1 MAGILDSAGVP
12 MRHQSSPVRV
22 KDASIGGA
30 LGSLQGF
37 AQGYQQSSFAQ
48 MFSLDFAFAAYLGS
62 GLLQKTIDIPA
73 ADRTRAWRDWQAT
86 DDDQQLIEAE
96 EKRLAIRSKV
106 KAAEVLR
113 GLGGGALILALP
125 GNPADPAPVPSKG
138 GLQAVNVVSR
148 RQLQL
153 ENIDDVLTS
162 PTYGEPEFF
171 KVESKTGAVRIH
183 PSRVIAFRGEPYPV
197 MSGTVSSEDR
207 YWGRARIL
215 RVMTE
220 VARSD
225 NGARWFSELIKKA
238 KLLRFGIS
246 NIADLDQETLSARVA
261 LIAQGENTLNATLYS
276 LPTKDGAGNT
286 AGGEQIDDYQVNFTG
301 IPAMQDSL
309 DQRVSAVADIP
320 FTRLMG
326 RSPGGMNATGD
337 SDLANYH
344 DATHASQELEVRP
357 CLEKLDALL
366 LPSAGVAL
374 DTDNTWTFSPLSKA
388 NPKDEA
394 ERFDKTVT
402 ALGKINDMAV
412 MPAVAFAAGVQGV
425 IEQNGWMPG
434 AIQKLGDMPD
444 DVRFGIDPTAP
455 LDPSAPDPS
464 ALQATGTPNGGKEAI
479 QTSPTTRGA
488 APGAPARAAND
499 ARFNDATPRSLYVQ
513 RKLLNTAEFIA
524 WAKGQGFTTTT
535 PADEIHCTITYSRAP
550 VDWMKMGA
558 TWDGGDKGEITV
570 QPGGARIVEALGD
583 KGAVVLL
590 FASSSLSWRHEE
602 MKQAGA
608 SFDFPEYQPH
618 VTITYAKPEGLD
630 LKTVEPF
637 RGALRFGPEIFEE
650 LDPNFQPGEA

>member
-1 MAGILDSAGVP
+1 MTSHNPVSMAGILDSAGVP
-12 MRHQSSPVRV
+12 MRPQSSPVRIAAN
-22 KDASIGGA
+22 DAGIGSA
-30 LGSLQGF
+30 LASVQGF
-37 AQGYQQSSFAQ
+37 AQNYQQSALGG

-86 DDDQQLIEAE
+86 DEDQQKIEAE

-125 GNPADPAPVPSKG
+125 GDPDKPAPIPSAG

-153 ENIDDVLTS
+153 VDIDEELTS
-162 PTYGEPEFF
+162 PTYGEPKFF
-171 KVESKTGAVRIH
+171 KVESKNGGVPIH

-246 NIADLDQETLSARVA
+246 NITDFDQATLNARVA
-261 LIAQGENTLNATLYS
+261 LIAQGENSLNATLYS
-276 LPTKDGAGNT
+276 LPTKDGAGNS

-344 DATHASQELEVRP
+344 DATHAAQELEVRP
-357 CLEKLDALL
+357 CLDQLDAVL
-366 LPSAGVAL
+366 LPSAGVAV
-374 DTDNTWTFSPLSKA
+374 DTDNTWTFSPLSRA

-394 ERFDKTVT
+394 ERMFKTAD
-402 ALGKINDMAV
+402 ALSKIRDMGV
-412 MPAVAFAAGVQGV
+412 MPELAFNAGVQGV

-444 DVRFGIDPTAP
+444 DIRFGIDPSAP
-455 LDPSAPDPS
+455 AAPIDPSAPDPS
-464 ALQATGTPNGGKEAI
+464 AIQSEGGDPVSLASPEQPMEAV
-479 QTSPTTRGA
+479 
-488 APGAPARAAND
+488 ARRRVAAND
-499 ARFNDATPRSLYVQ
+499 GRPMT
-513 RKLLNTAEFIA
+513 E
-524 WAKGQGFTTTT
+524 
-535 PADEIHCTITYSRAP
+535 
-550 VDWMKMGA
+550 
-558 TWDGGDKGEITV
+558 GD
-570 QPGGARIVEALGD
+570 L
-583 KGAVVLL
+583 
-590 FASSSLSWRHEE
+590 
-602 MKQAGA
+602 
-608 SFDFPEYQPH
+608 
-618 VTITYAKPEGLD
+618 
-630 LKTVEPF
+630 
-637 RGALRFGPEIFEE
+637 
-650 LDPNFQPGEA
+650 